1 MDQHEPFDRT
11 SANDPRRAPTLSA
24 REREVLE
31 WLPTHL
37 SNAEIGRQVHMS
49 VNTVKSHLKA
59 IYLALGV
66 GSRSEAVAVA
76 QTSGLLGDRCPWC
89 ARGSGA
95 AIHAPGVDEAVRRR
109 VS

>member
-1 MDQHEPFDRT
+1 MVQHYVVDQ
-11 SANDPRRAPTLSA
+11 RRDDSSRRVLELSE

-66 GSRSEAVAVA
+66 RSRSEAVEVA
-76 QTSGLLGDRCPWC
+76 GLLGLLSDRCHRCGQRSAPSEPS
-89 ARGSGA
+89 AGVA
-95 AIHAPGVDEAVRRR
+95 AQRR